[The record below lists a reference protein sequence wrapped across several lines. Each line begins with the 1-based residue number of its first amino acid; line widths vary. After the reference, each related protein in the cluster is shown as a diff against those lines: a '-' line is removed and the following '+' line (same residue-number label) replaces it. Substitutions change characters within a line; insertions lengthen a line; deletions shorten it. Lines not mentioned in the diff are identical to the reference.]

1 MNKRINFH
9 IGLSILLAV
18 FLFGCAA
25 AGKKHYDTGLQLS
38 SAGKYTEAIAYL
50 QQAIE
55 KEPNNKEYQKALT
68 DIKSNL
74 IANYVTAGSEALGSE
89 SPVTIGAINRAKDK
103 LAKAQEIDPEHA
115 DVANLAARIAKQ
127 QDVLLSEVKALYTGA
142 KQQVDAG
149 DWIKAYFNLRQIQS
163 RFPNYEDSFQLLRQ
177 AVDQGSQA
185 SYQQAKE
192 LFDQE
197 DFAGAGEHL
206 RKTLALKGDHGPAR
220 ELLNLVQERD
230 NKDYFVRQ
238 AREAVMAQKWDRAV
252 KTYQRALA
260 YEPDNNTLRKLIGL
274 VRTKAGEFYVRK
286 SRSQMDD
293 GWLLKGFESFS
304 LAKKYM
310 NAQSDFQLN
319 TLKKDLTSRAAYTAE
334 NFKEQGLFGGAWFWY
349 GKIQSIDPD
358 YPKLFFLT
366 QAMEDNIQQ
375 RVQKSIAVFDFNSP
389 SNNADAGIIVANNL
403 ITYLFKNASGDIK
416 ILERENLKSILEEM
430 KLGQIGVVSG
440 NTAKQMGSVYGIDV
454 AIMGSVLLYNVD
466 ATSSEGTKSVR
477 YKVGTKID
485 DNIDYLNW
493 KARNPKPTPMQ
504 LAKAPPAKITIPVY
518 TEKDYKVSKHKKVG
532 FVQLSFRIVD
542 VSTGENIQV
551 KTIEA
556 KETVEDETSAGL
568 PEAKIKFDPLEIPTD
583 TEILQKMTEKVVA
596 DLGREAL
603 SPLKN
608 LETKSFQDGAKL
620 LRRRA
625 NLKAAE
631 SFIDAIFDEKM
642 KRVQGS
648 PLSSKAQEHLEYI
661 FLNYKVRIGG

>member
-1 MNKRINFH
+1 MNKRINLH
-9 IGLSILLAV
+9 IGLSILLVV
-18 FLFGCAA
+18 FLFACAA

-38 SAGKYTEAIAYL
+38 SAGKYKEAIAYL

-55 KEPNNKEYQKALT
+55 KEPTNKEYQKALT

-89 SPVTIGAINRAKDK
+89 SPVTIGTINRAKDK

-127 QDVLLSEVKALYTGA
+127 QDALLSEVKALYTGA
-142 KQQVDAG
+142 KQQIDAG

-177 AVDQGSQA
+177 AADQGSQV

-192 LFDQE
+192 LFDQQ

-206 RKTLALKGDHGPAR
+206 RKALALKGDHRPAR

-260 YEPDNNTLRKLIGL
+260 YQPDNNTLRQLIGH

-293 GWLLKGFESFS
+293 GWLLKGFESFN

-310 NAQSDFQLN
+310 NAQSNFQLN
-319 TLKKDLTSRAAYTAE
+319 TLKKDLTSRAAYVAE

-349 GKIQSIDPD
+349 VKIQSIDPD

-375 RVQKSIAVFDFNSP
+375 RVQKSIAVFDFKSP

-430 KLGQIGVVSG
+430 KLGQMGVVSG

-466 ATSSEGTKSVR
+466 GTTSEGTKSVR

-504 LAKAPPAKITIPVY
+504 LSQAPPAKITIPVY
-518 TEKDYKVSKHKKVG
+518 AEKDYKVSKQKKVG
-532 FVQLSFRIVD
+532 FVQISFRIVD

-583 TEILQKMTEKVVA
+583 TEILQKMTDKVVA

-608 LETKSFQDGAKL
+608 LETISFRDGEKL

-648 PLSSKAQEHLEYI
+648 PLSSKAQEHLKDI

>member
-18 FLFGCAA
+18 FLFACVTP
-25 AGKKHYDTGLQLS
+25 GKKHYDTGIQLN
-38 SAGKYTEAIAYL
+38 SAGKYKEAIAYL

-55 KEPNNKEYQKALT
+55 KEPKNKEYQTALT

-89 SPVTIGAINRAKDK
+89 SPVTIGTVNRAKDK

-115 DVANLAARIAKQ
+115 DVANLAARIAEE
-127 QDVLLSEVKALYTGA
+127 QDALLSEVKALYTGA
-142 KQQVDAG
+142 KQQIDAE

-163 RFPNYEDSFQLLRQ
+163 RFPNYEDSFQLLRR
-177 AVDQGSQA
+177 AADQGSQV

-206 RKTLALKGDHGPAR
+206 RETLALKGDHRPAR

-230 NKDYFVRQ
+230 NKDYFIRQ

-260 YEPDNNTLRKLIGL
+260 YQPDNNTLRQLIGH

-293 GWLLKGFESFS
+293 GWLLKGFESFN

-310 NAQSDFQLN
+310 NGQSDFQLN
-319 TLKKDLTSRAAYTAE
+319 TLKKDLASRAAYAAE
-334 NFKEQGLFGGAWFWY
+334 HFKEQGLFGGAWFWY

-358 YPKLFFLT
+358 YSKIFFLS
-366 QAMEDNIQQ
+366 QAMEDNIRQ

-440 NTAKQMGSVYGIDV
+440 NTATQMGRVYGIDV

-466 ATSSEGTKSVR
+466 STLSEGTKSVR

-504 LAKAPPAKITIPVY
+504 LSKAPPAKITIPVY
-518 TEKDYKVSKHKKVG
+518 AEKDYKVSKQKKVG

-568 PEAKIKFDPLEIPTD
+568 PEAKIKFDPLEILTD
-583 TEILQKMTEKVVA
+583 TEILQKMTDKVVA

-608 LETKSFQDGAKL
+608 LETISFRDGEKL

-648 PLSSKAQEHLEYI
+648 PLSSKAQEHLKDI
-661 FLNYKVRIGG
+661 FLNYKVRIGD